1 MAAATQKYG
10 NLLRLLLLWLVVS
23 TCIQATTTTTTT
35 ITTTPIT
42 SRRPHHQGLLLNRH
56 LTTNDKNNQ
65 DPACWRSEVYNP
77 NADADH
83 KQRVVG
89 KHGLVFYLG
98 SKVKPIH
105 LQTLEIAVDSNIPD
119 FDYDWRIR
127 IYSSNATYYDEQN
140 FTSIQSTFV
149 KLADTTAVLHP
160 DGDRVV
166 IPTTAFGETTGHGIQ
181 LGRLDRRIFYLR
193 AAGPWLTYATN
204 ALQQAKDQ
212 GASGPRMTLF
222 VGSPIVVEPTDTNTG
237 DNPFA
242 LPSNDNDNDNDSK
255 GGFDDPTQAF
265 PTTLD
270 TSISIVFSG
279 RVHLQYERDVCLNRN
294 DDNNDNAPVEPPP
307 PLTTTTS
314 LELVSLVNATL
325 AAADYRRVEQAV
337 NEKVD
342 EWLASNSILQP
353 YIQSFRLNMPES
365 SKALFRPFVG
375 QCRGWT
381 ACQFLIVKLVLEHDE
396 TLPPG
401 MVESQFF
408 ASPSQWFEEA
418 IRPSLPATVEAV
430 DASYQ
435 TVQAQFQV
443 TLHGVPSQLDSMQQ
457 DFLQHHL
464 VRFWNARLPALY
476 SKVFWMSVDTQL
488 VVTNHNNNNNALQ
501 VSGVVTGGHSVL
513 QELAEFDKGLTA
525 LFSNT
530 ANSRYLVQSLHYD
543 SLLPGPMAQDNRAD
557 VFASL
562 HSIQALVEGTTT
574 LAGNGNSGN
583 PASPNTDGST
593 SPSSEDSTKSGIL
606 DTFEWW
612 MWVLCGGGLALVL
625 LAVWL
630 VLYCC
635 WWNNAPGKRPSA
647 AARGTGHAPHEQPLG
662 GNNATKHNQ
671 SQQRLKRGLT
681 TASSTTIPDS
691 TPSAE
696 NNFASTLALPLP
708 VKQREESDHALNQ
721 FVQDQ
726 QAQQSM
732 SMVPVSAIAVTAPFG
747 HTRPQPAR
755 NGVYDTEVPSNQPTA
770 SPPGQ
775 FSNNNRATP
784 MNSPSP
790 LPGVALAPGS
800 TMTTTF
806 GDHGLSPQGP
816 QLQSPQGAP
825 VRNSRPPLQQQQSIP
840 VPPLLR
846 QQTSS
851 MSQGPCVQPQAPTT
865 TQSWIVNHSPNTGN
879 PPQQPTPS
887 DQTTPTN
894 TSPRKKFPTWL
905 TTGVFG
911 SNAPSSSSPTRPT
924 AAVQTPSPQSPVRHN
939 APLPASTVMPPPPL
953 SSSYTPRTNPMT
965 GPQAPQSSAASSPR
979 QQQQQQSVRNPQQP
993 QGIRPVG
1000 APLSTTTTPFSPTN
1014 PPPHPAVTPD
1024 SPELAAQGGG
1034 GSPRSPVSA
1043 GRRLRPLASY
1053 HLGSISAVG
1062 GQSQSPQVIPLSPQ
1076 PASPRMTLT
1085 ASPVPPTDKTDPS
1098 SQQRQS
1104 GTPPNTTTVPPT
1116 QLSPSRS
1123 SPPVVVGSQRRSS
1136 GVYENT
1142 LPSKPI
1148 MNIRGSMVQ
1157 QARPVPQQ
1165 QPPAMQHQPGQQQ
1178 PSPSRSPPVVVVN
1191 QRRVSGVYET
1201 TTPSKPIMNIRGSM
1215 VQPAAP
1221 PVQSAPPVAG
1231 APSVVVGSQ
1240 RRVSGVYETTAP
1252 SKPMNIRESMVQQAA
1267 PPLQPSRATDP
1278 PPVVVGSQR
1287 RVSGVYE
1294 TTTPT
1299 KSILNIRGSL
1309 VQQQQQQVAPPMQH
1323 SPAADPPPVVVRSQ
1337 RQVSGVYATTTPSK
1351 PILNIR
1357 ESMVP
1362 PAPPA
1367 APEQEQPQPAPQKVA
1382 GNPSP
1387 SITVD
1392 REPRAPFKEPHSQ
1405 QM

>member
-1 MAAATQKYG
+1 MAAATQNYG

-42 SRRPHHQGLLLNRH
+42 SRRPHQQGLLLNRQ

-65 DPACWRSEVYNP
+65 DPACWRSDVYNP

-127 IYSSNATYYDEQN
+127 IYTSNATYDEQN

-166 IPTTAFGETTGHGIQ
+166 IPTTAFGETAGTGIA
-181 LGRLDRRIFYLR
+181 LGRLDRRIFYIR
-193 AAGPWLTYATN
+193 AAGPWLTYTTN

-212 GASGPRMTLF
+212 GHSGPRLTLF
-222 VGSPIVVEPTDTNTG
+222 VGSPIVVEPTTDTTSG

-242 LPSNDNDNDNDSK
+242 LPSNVNHASK

-270 TSISIVFSG
+270 TSISLVFSG

-294 DDNNDNAPVEPPP
+294 DDNNDNDHTIEPPS

-342 EWLASNSILQP
+342 EWLASNSLLQP
-353 YIQSFRLNMPES
+353 YIQSSRLNMPES

-396 TLPPG
+396 TLSPG
-401 MVESQFF
+401 IIESQFF
-408 ASPSQWFEEA
+408 ALPSVWFDQA
-418 IRPSLPATVEAV
+418 IRPSLPATVGAV

-435 TVQAQFQV
+435 TVQAPFQV
-443 TLHGVPSQLDSMQQ
+443 TLQGVTSPLDTMQQ
-457 DFLQHHL
+457 EFLIHHL
-464 VRFWNARLPALY
+464 IGFWNARLPALY
-476 SKVFWMSVDTQL
+476 SQVFGMSVDTQ
-488 VVTNHNNNNNALQ
+488 VVVNNNNQKDGASLQ
-501 VSGVVTGGHSVL
+501 VSGMVTGGHSVL
-513 QELAEFDKGLTA
+513 QELGEFANSLTA

-530 ANSRYLVQSLHYD
+530 EHSRYLVQSLHYD
-543 SLLPGPMAQDNRAD
+543 SLLPGPLAQHNRAN
-557 VFASL
+557 VFAAL
-562 HSIQALVEGTTT
+562 QSIEAVVEGTTT
-574 LAGNGNSGN
+574 LAGSDGGGT
-583 PASPNTDGST
+583 PGSPTTDGST
-593 SPSSEDSTKSGIL
+593 NPSSEDSTKSGIL

-612 MWVLCGGGLALVL
+612 MWVLCGGGLGLVL

-662 GNNATKHNQ
+662 GNNAAKHNQ
-671 SQQRLKRGLT
+671 NHPKHLRRGLT

-696 NNFASTLALPLP
+696 YNFASTLALPLP

-790 LPGVALAPGS
+790 PPGVALAPGS

-806 GDHGLSPQGP
+806 GDRGLSPQGP
-816 QLQSPQGAP
+816 QLQSPQVAP
-825 VRNSRPPLQQQQSIP
+825 VRNNRPPLQQQQSIP

-851 MSQGPCVQPQAPTT
+851 MRQGPCVQPQAPTT

-911 SNAPSSSSPTRPT
+911 SNASSSSSPTRPT

-979 QQQQQQSVRNPQQP
+979 QQQQQSVRNPQQP

-1024 SPELAAQGGG
+1024 SPELAQGGG

-1165 QPPAMQHQPGQQQ
+1165 QQPPAVQHQPGQQQ
-1178 PSPSRSPPVVVVN
+1178 PSPSRSPPAVVGSQRRVSGVYETTAPSKPIMNIRGSMVQPAAPPPVQSVPPEAGAPPVVVGS

-1215 VQPAAP
+1215 VDPASTP
-1221 PVQSAPPVAG
+1221 PVQSAPQVTSPPPVI
-1231 APSVVVGSQ
+1231 VGSQ
-1240 RRVSGVYETTAP
+1240 CR
-1252 SKPMNIRESMVQQAA
+1252 I
-1267 PPLQPSRATDP
+1267 
-1278 PPVVVGSQR
+1278 
-1287 RVSGVYE
+1287 SGVYE
-1294 TTTPT
+1294 TTTPS
-1299 KSILNIRGSL
+1299 KPIMNIRGSMVQQAPQPVQPQPVPPQL
-1309 VQQQQQQVAPPMQH
+1309 VQPQGQPQPTTMATSSSPPPETTSRQ
-1323 SPAADPPPVVVRSQ
+1323 PPVV
-1337 RQVSGVYATTTPSK
+1337 
-1351 PILNIR
+1351 
-1357 ESMVP
+1357 E
-1362 PAPPA
+1362 
-1367 APEQEQPQPAPQKVA
+1367 
-1382 GNPSP
+1382 
-1387 SITVD
+1387 
-1392 REPRAPFKEPHSQ
+1392 
-1405 QM
+1405 